1 MSHITSCKVIGHIGD
16 QISEHT
22 AHINLG
28 YCKAQSLTTNLAPK
42 KGQAAW
48 PCRLLFPVVG
58 SAGRTAQIV
67 RAPVF
72 LQKNLER

>member
-16 QISEHT
+16 QINEHT

-42 KGQAAW
+42 RRADSVATS
-48 PCRLLFPVVG
+48 LAFT
-58 SAGRTAQIV
+58 GRRIG
-67 RAPVF
+67 RADDPDHATPVF
-72 LQKNLER
+72 LQKNLKF